1 LFLQVTHSN
10 AGHLSEIVLWQT
22 QVWFLMRPKQVI
34 EGSRKD
40 IWSEFLPCCRN
51 IQLQSGN
58 VWGLNAKVHS
68 VTKHYVFVWL
78 MQSSLACKFQ
88 HKLSHFLECVF
99 QQQQQHLINCY
110 MLCACVYDSGYG
122 CSDHYLES
130 DTLLHSFQV
139 LAELLKSPT
148 CTDIICDVGMYAA
161 HQFLQIIWFAW
172 EPITIVM
179 MLQGYASQG
188 VMTVA
193 HFTSY

>member
-1 LFLQVTHSN
+1 MVRIFAMLQKHPAS
-10 AGHLSEIVLWQT
+10 
-22 QVWFLMRPKQVI
+22 VWECVRVECKSAQCYETLC
-34 EGSRKD
+34 SRGP
-40 IWSEFLPCCRN
+40 S
-51 IQLQSGN
+51 SM
-58 VWGLNAKVHS
+58 S
-68 VTKHYVFVWL
+68 VPTLK
-78 MQSSLACKFQ
+78 QSSLACKFQ

-161 HQFLQIIWFAW
+161 HQFLQIIWFA
-172 EPITIVM
+172 
-179 MLQGYASQG
+179 
-188 VMTVA
+188 
-193 HFTSY
+193 